1 MAKSYIIV
9 ELAGGLG
16 NQIFILEMAK
26 YLASLNNGKILL
38 ETSHIDSEQFKG
50 KSTIE
55 DLVLECDVKL
65 FKYNKLFKKL
75 IDFFKQFSLFF
86 NKFDKHLLF
95 IPDESIF
102 SSRKQLLE
110 NLMKTQKPKFV
121 FLFGFWQNFSF
132 WQNSSTY
139 GLKNSS
145 QKYLDTYQLME
156 DLKPIIFHYRI
167 GSYGTK
173 WEYQWGV
180 LSPEFL
186 FNSLAHL
193 HPDKAVWIFSDNLVV
208 AEEFFRKFCITNKSN
223 LVYFDDS
230 GMSPAEIFLLFSKSE
245 YLVCSN
251 STFSIA
257 AAKIG
262 KVANVIAPTEFS
274 KYEHIDLPLPDNW
287 IRTESVWMGS

>member
-1 MAKSYIIV
+1 MAKSYIVV

-38 ETSHIDSEQFKG
+38 EISHIDSEQFKG

-55 DLVLECDVKL
+55 DLVLDCDVKI
-65 FKYNKLFKKL
+65 FKYNKLFRKL
-75 IDFFKQFSLFF
+75 IDYFKQFSTTF
-86 NKFDKHLLF
+86 NKINKHLLF

-102 SSRKQLLE
+102 NSRKELLE
-110 NLMKTQKPKFV
+110 NHMKTQKPKFV
-121 FLFGFWQNFSF
+121 ILFGFWQNFSF
-132 WQNSSTY
+132 WQNGSTY

-145 QKYLDTYQLME
+145 QKYLDTYRLME
-156 DLKPIIFHYRI
+156 ELKPIIFHYRI
-167 GSYGTK
+167 GEYRTK

-186 FNSLAHL
+186 INALTYL
-193 HPDKAVWIFSDNLVV
+193 IPDKLVWIFSDNLVI
-208 AEEFFRKFCITNKSN
+208 AQDFFRKFHITNKSN

-245 YLVCSN
+245 HLVCSN

-262 KVANVIAPTEFS
+262 NVANVIAPTEFS
-274 KYEHIDLPLPDNW
+274 KYEHINLPLPENW
-287 IRTESVWMGS
+287 IRSESIWV